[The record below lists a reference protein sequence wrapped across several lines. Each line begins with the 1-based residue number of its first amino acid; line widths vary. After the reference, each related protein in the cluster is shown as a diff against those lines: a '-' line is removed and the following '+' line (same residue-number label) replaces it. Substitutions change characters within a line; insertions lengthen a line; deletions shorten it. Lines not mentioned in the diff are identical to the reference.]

1 MRTLSIII
9 PVFNEEKTIEKV
21 LEKVLAQEIGDWQKE
36 VIVVDDDS
44 SDGTAQK
51 LKPFFDRIRVF
62 KHGQNQGKGVALRTG
77 FSAARGE
84 AIIIQDAD
92 QEYDP
97 ADWPR
102 LLKTL
107 EENPELSAVYGSRE
121 LNPER
126 RGYWPYVLG
135 VRFLTF
141 LINLLF
147 GSSLTDAY
155 TGYKLFQ
162 AEAIKSINLESS
174 GFEIEAEMT
183 AKILKRGGQIKE
195 VSISYRPRSFSEGK
209 KIRAKDGL
217 KGIWTILKYWRKRG

>member
-1 MRTLSIII
+1 MKKLSIII

-21 LEKVLAQEIGDWQKE
+21 LEKVLTQGIGDWEKE

-51 LKPFFDRIRVF
+51 LEPFFERVRVF
-62 KHGQNQGKGVALRTG
+62 KHGRNQGKGAALRTG
-77 FSAARGE
+77 FSAAQGQ

-92 QEYDP
+92 LEYDP

-147 GSSLTDAY
+147 GSQLTDAY
-155 TGYKLFQ
+155 TGYKLFRG
-162 AEAIKSINLESS
+162 EAIKSINLESH
-174 GFEIEAEMT
+174 GFEIEAEIT
-183 AKILKRGGQIKE
+183 VRLLKSGRQIKE
-195 VSISYRPRSFSEGK
+195 APISYRPRSFAEGK
-209 KIRAKDGL
+209 KIHAKDGL
-217 KGIWTILKYWRKRG
+217 IGIWTILKYWLKRD